1 MSRQDKESSQDD
13 AFLQSAAGVFDDS
26 VENLDAA
33 TRSRLNQGRQQAL
46 AVSDRSALLRK
57 GWIPLGAAAALGL
70 LAIGMWNGRQLP
82 EVFDVADFATPTMAS
97 DFEILLD
104 EEELEMLEDLEF
116 YSWIDLDENLMDA
129 DLDEHV
135 G

>member
-1 MSRQDKESSQDD
+1 MSRQDKNSSQDD
-13 AFLQSAAGVFDDS
+13 AFLQRAAGVFDDS

-46 AVSDRSALLRK
+46 AVSERSALLRK

-70 LAIGMWNGRQLP
+70 LAIGMWNGRQPP